1 MSSTTDQLPLTQTH
15 GSLATFFLAMTRHP
29 EVLQKAQE
37 EMDRVVGRD
46 RLPTFADRDALP
58 YLNALLEELYRWRPG
73 ISLALPHRLMAH
85 DDYRGFDIPAGC
97 MVMPNIWCAMR

>member
-1 MSSTTDQLPLTQTH
+1 
-15 GSLATFFLAMTRHP
+15 MTRHP